1 MICFSCVGHYR
12 TWILPDKITVPYRQH
27 CANKGNK
34 DTIFKDG
41 DPHPIGWDY
50 PLGETLKT
58 SSFFSFLTTYPS
70 AKTTSTLPSHLGKM
84 WLRGGIGGQFPGNL
98 NWSYRGKLN
107 FTDFMN
113 TYFCVFTD
121 LCLTNTW
128 IASKQ
133 SACINRVW
141 ENTNVRLHLYP
152 HF

>member
-12 TWILPDKITVPYRQH
+12 TWILLDRITVPYRQH

-41 DPHPIGWDY
+41 DPHVGGSTPWG
-50 PLGETLKT
+50 K
-58 SSFFSFLTTYPS
+58 SSKRHFFFFLTTYPS
-70 AKTTSTLPSHLGKM
+70 PKTTSTLPSHLRTM
-84 WLRGGIGGQFPGNL
+84 WLGGGIGGQFPGNL
-98 NWSYRGKLN
+98 NWSYRGKLD

-121 LCLTNTW
+121 LCFPNTW

-133 SACINRVW
+133 SGCINRVW
-141 ENTNVRLHLYP
+141 KNTNIRVHLYL